1 MVRFNKNFAAG
12 IFLCLAAGCRPSEP
26 AASDSST
33 PPATT
38 PVSPVIKISAL
49 ASGEIL
55 LDGKPCSSDELKT
68 RLAAGQKNNGLIYYF
83 REAAD
88 QEPHPNAMKAM
99 QLIVDSRL
107 PVSLST
113 RPDFA
118 DYVDANGHSNPRP

>member
-1 MVRFNKNFAAG
+1 MVRFNKTFAAG
-12 IFLCLAAGCRPSEP
+12 ILLCLAVGCQPSEP
-26 AASDSST
+26 AASDSSV

-38 PVSPVIKISAL
+38 PRSSILQISAL
-49 ASGEIL
+49 ANGEIL
-55 LDGKPCSSDELKT
+55 LDGKRCSRDELAS
-68 RLAAGQKNNGLIYYF
+68 RLAEAQKNNGQVFYF

-99 QLIVDSRL
+99 QLIVDSHL